1 MREQNK
7 MKFNYMNIKENVF
20 TWKQVEIKSGA
31 VFMRIKK
38 RPIIIIKE
46 IAEAL

>member
-1 MREQNK
+1 MSNK
-7 MKFNYMNIKENVF
+7 MKFNYMSIKENRF
-20 TWKQVEIKSGA
+20 IWKQVEVKGSA

-46 IAEAL
+46 IAEEGAL